1 MTTESPGA
9 RRPGRR
15 PGNSGARESIL
26 ASARELF
33 ASNGFDKTTVRAVA
47 ARAGVDPALVHHYFG
62 TKMELFTASIAL
74 PVDPRDVLAP
84 VYETPVE
91 ELGHALAS
99 ALIGVWESP
108 HRDAA
113 VAMFRAQIAG
123 GDTGLIRTFLLE
135 VALEP
140 LLGRIDLPEG
150 TGRLRAE
157 LVATQMTGVMLVRYV
172 LGFEPLASLPPE
184 QLIEIIAP
192 TVQRYLTGELPDGI
206 ASDHHGTG
214 P

>member
-1 MTTESPGA
+1 VTTESRGV
-9 RRPGRR
+9 RRSGRR
-15 PGNSGARESIL
+15 PGNSGAREAIL
-26 ASARELF
+26 DSARELF
-33 ASNGFDKTTVRAVA
+33 ATNGFDKTTVRAVA
-47 ARAGVDPALVHHYFG
+47 ARARVDPALVHHYFG
-62 TKMELFTASIAL
+62 TKMELFTVSIAL

-91 ELGHALAS
+91 ELGHALVS

-123 GDTGLIRTFLLE
+123 GDSGLIRTFLLE

-140 LLGRIDLPEG
+140 LLDRIDRPEG

-157 LVATQMTGVMLVRYV
+157 LVATQMTGVMLVRYI
-172 LGFEPLASLPPE
+172 LKFEPLASLPPE
-184 QLIEIIAP
+184 ELALIIAP
-192 TVQRYLTGELPDGI
+192 TVQRYLTGELTTAQARDGR
-206 ASDHHGTG
+206 
-214 P
+214 